1 MDFHEFQK
9 QQRYFISKCQNT
21 SNDVKLHQKSYLNV
35 VEGKGDVGKDLDRL
49 GPVKGWYEEPIVILT
64 EAESPLHQECRAMTV
79 RNMLTEITRA
89 TKKVIKT
96 RLFPTLASLLP
107 RPT

>member
-79 RNMLTEITRA
+79 LNMLTEISSNKESDKNEAFSDLGLT
-89 TKKVIKT
+89 T
-96 RLFPTLASLLP
+96 S
-107 RPT
+107 